1 MPNTYLVPYLLV
13 IFSLDK
19 DFYHPDVNVG
29 TAAAQE
35 PDSLEFCVPGF
46 PQAGALAVESV
57 EHSVQT
63 DDLLH
68 GLLGRLFKPAS
79 VDQVDE
85 AARHDVLAG
94 KIELKMYSSCSMKC
108 TLCTICGNSFQF
120 QLKQSYMKKYFIC
133 TKCEKM
139 FILPIIFLSSISIT
153 VA

>member
-13 IFSLDK
+13 ILCFHK
-19 DFYHPDVNVG
+19 DFYHPDVDVC

-35 PDSLEFCVPGF
+35 LHSLQLSVPRF
-46 PQAGALAVESV
+46 SQAGALAVESI
-57 EHSVQT
+57 EHSVQPE
-63 DDLLH
+63 DLLH

-108 TLCTICGNSFQF
+108 T
-120 QLKQSYMKKYFIC
+120 
-133 TKCEKM
+133 
-139 FILPIIFLSSISIT
+139 
-153 VA
+153 

>member
-57 EHSVQT
+57 EQSVQPE
-63 DDLLH
+63 DLLN
-68 GLLGRLFKPAS
+68 GLLGGLPQLAS
-79 VDQVDE
+79 VYQVDKSTG
-85 AARHDVLAG
+85 HNVLAW
-94 KIELKMYSSCSMKC
+94 KIKLKMNSRCFMKY
-108 TLCTICGNSFQF
+108 T
-120 QLKQSYMKKYFIC
+120 
-133 TKCEKM
+133 
-139 FILPIIFLSSISIT
+139 
-153 VA
+153 